1 MTDVLSGVGRR
12 TLVMGILNVTPD
24 SFFDGGQFFHLESA
38 LGHARRLIREGAD
51 ILDIGGESS
60 RPGAQPVPEEE
71 ELRRVV
77 PVIRAIRQESAV
89 PISVD
94 TYKAAVAEAALEAGA
109 NIVNDISAL
118 RFDSRMVE
126 VVARAGVPVVLMHMR
141 GEPRTMQQN
150 PVYADVVREIKE
162 FFAERIAFAR
172 AHGIEKILIDPGI
185 GFGKT
190 VEHNLEI
197 LRRLGEF
204 RELGC
209 PILIGVS
216 RKSFIGRLCGT
227 AENPLPPSERL
238 EGTIAS
244 NVIAVLNGAQIV
256 RVHDV
261 AAHKRALA
269 IVDAICYAGR
279 EPKGGELYGD
289 QHKEA
294 PRDGREGRRCR

>member
-1 MTDVLSGVGRR
+1 MTDVLSALGKR
-12 TLVMGILNVTPD
+12 TLVMGIVNVTPD
-24 SFFDGGQFFHLESA
+24 SFSDGGQFFALERA
-38 LGHARRLIREGAD
+38 VEHARRLIAEGAD

-60 RPGAQPVPEEE
+60 RPGAQPVPEAE

-94 TYKAAVAEAALEAGA
+94 TYKAAVAQAAVEAGA

-118 RFDSRMVE
+118 RFDPQMVK
-126 VVARAGVPVVLMHMR
+126 VVAHARVPVVLMHMQ

-150 PVYADVVREIKE
+150 PVYTDVVREIKE
-162 FFAERIAFAR
+162 FLAERVAFAR
-172 AHGIEKILIDPGI
+172 AYGIEKVLIDPGI

-190 VEHNLEI
+190 VEHNIEI
-197 LRRLGEF
+197 LRRLGEL

-209 PILIGVS
+209 PILIGTS
-216 RKSFIGRLCGT
+216 RKSFIGRLGST
-227 AENPLPPSERL
+227 TPEPLPIHERL

-244 NVIAVLNGAQIV
+244 TVIAVLNGAQIV

-261 AAHKRALA
+261 APMRRALA
-269 IVDAICYAGR
+269 IVDAVRY
-279 EPKGGELYGD
+279 D
-289 QHKEA
+289 
-294 PRDGREGRRCR
+294 

>member
-1 MTDVLSGVGRR
+1 MTDVLSALGKR

-24 SFFDGGQFFHLESA
+24 SFSDGGQFFALERA
-38 LGHARRLIREGAD
+38 VEHARRLIAEGAD

-77 PVIRAIRQESAV
+77 PVIRAIRTESAV
-89 PISVD
+89 PISID

-118 RFDSRMVE
+118 RFDPQMVTA
-126 VVARAGVPVVLMHMR
+126 VAHARVPVVLMHML

-150 PVYADVVREIKE
+150 PVYTDVVREIKE
-162 FFAERIAFAR
+162 FLAERIVFAR
-172 AHGIEKILIDPGI
+172 AHGIERILIDPGI

-190 VEHNLEI
+190 VAHNVEI
-197 LRRLGEF
+197 IRRLS
-204 RELGC
+204 ELKELHC
-209 PILIGVS
+209 PLLIGTS

-227 AENPLPPSERL
+227 DESPLPPSERL

-244 NVIAVLNGAQIV
+244 TMIAVWNGAQIV

-261 AAHKRALA
+261 APMKRALA
-269 IVDAICYAGR
+269 IVDAVRYDKS
-279 EPKGGELYGD
+279 EK
-289 QHKEA
+289 
-294 PRDGREGRRCR
+294 

>member
-1 MTDVLSGVGRR
+1 MTDVLSGLGRR

-24 SFFDGGQFFHLESA
+24 SFFDGGKFFRLESA
-38 LGHARRLIREGAD
+38 LEHARRLIREGAD
-51 ILDIGGESS
+51 IIDIGGESS
-60 RPGAQPVPEEE
+60 RPGAQPIPEEE
-71 ELRRVV
+71 ELRRVI
-77 PVIRAIRQESAV
+77 PVIRALRQESSV
-89 PISVD
+89 PISID
-94 TYKAAVAEAALEAGA
+94 TYKASVAEAALEAGA

-118 RFDSRMVE
+118 RFDGRMVE

-150 PVYADVVREIKE
+150 PVYTDVVREIKE

-190 VEHNLEI
+190 VAHNLEI

-227 AENPLPPSERL
+227 EENPLPPSERL

-269 IVDAICYAGR
+269 IVDAICYA
-279 EPKGGELYGD
+279 ELVS
-289 QHKEA
+289 
-294 PRDGREGRRCR
+294 

>member
-1 MTDVLSGVGRR
+1 MTDVLSGLGRR

-24 SFFDGGQFFHLESA
+24 SFFDGGKFFRLESA
-38 LGHARRLIREGAD
+38 LEHARRLIREGAD
-51 ILDIGGESS
+51 IIDIGGESS
-60 RPGAQPVPEEE
+60 RPGAQPIPEEE
-71 ELRRVV
+71 ELRRVI
-77 PVIRAIRQESAV
+77 PVIRALRQESSV
-89 PISVD
+89 PISID
-94 TYKAAVAEAALEAGA
+94 TYKASVAEAALEAGA

-118 RFDSRMVE
+118 RFDGRMVE

-150 PVYADVVREIKE
+150 PVYTDVVREIKE

-172 AHGIEKILIDPGI
+172 AHGIEQILIDPGI

-190 VEHNLEI
+190 VAHNLEI

-227 AENPLPPSERL
+227 DEDPLPPSERL

-269 IVDAICYAGR
+269 IVDAICYA
-279 EPKGGELYGD
+279 ELVS
-289 QHKEA
+289 
-294 PRDGREGRRCR
+294 

>member
-1 MTDVLSGVGRR
+1 MTDVLSALGKR

-24 SFFDGGQFFHLESA
+24 SFSDGGRFFALERA
-38 LGHARRLIREGAD
+38 VEHARRLTAEGAD

-118 RFDSRMVE
+118 RFDPRMVT
-126 VVARAGVPVVLMHMR
+126 VVARARVPVVLMHML

-150 PVYADVVREIKE
+150 PVYTDVVREIKE
-162 FFAERIAFAR
+162 FLAERIAFAR
-172 AHGIEKILIDPGI
+172 AHGIERILIDPGI

-190 VEHNLEI
+190 VEHNIEI
-197 LRRLGEF
+197 LRRLGEL
-204 RELGC
+204 RGLGC
-209 PILIGVS
+209 PLLIGTS
-216 RKSFIGRLCGT
+216 RKSFIGRLGSTT
-227 AENPLPPSERL
+227 AEPLPIHERL

-244 NVIAVLNGAQIV
+244 TVIAVLNGAQIV

-261 AAHKRALA
+261 ASMKRALA
-269 IVDAICYAGR
+269 IVDAVRYDKS
-279 EPKGGELYGD
+279 EK
-289 QHKEA
+289 
-294 PRDGREGRRCR
+294 

>member
-1 MTDVLSGVGRR
+1 MTDVLSALGKR

-24 SFFDGGQFFHLESA
+24 SFSDGGRFFALERA
-38 LGHARRLIREGAD
+38 VEHARRLTAEGAD

-118 RFDSRMVE
+118 RFDPRMVT
-126 VVARAGVPVVLMHMR
+126 VVARARVPVVLMHML

-150 PVYADVVREIKE
+150 PVYTDVVREIKE
-162 FFAERIAFAR
+162 FLAERIAFAR
-172 AHGIEKILIDPGI
+172 AHGIERILIDPGI

-190 VEHNLEI
+190 VEHNIEI
-197 LRRLGEF
+197 LRRLGELQG
-204 RELGC
+204 LGC
-209 PILIGVS
+209 PLLIGTS
-216 RKSFIGRLCGT
+216 RKSFIGRLGSTT
-227 AENPLPPSERL
+227 AEPLPIHERL

-244 NVIAVLNGAQIV
+244 TVIAVLNGAQIV

-261 AAHKRALA
+261 ASMKRALA
-269 IVDAICYAGR
+269 IVDAVRYDKS
-279 EPKGGELYGD
+279 EK
-289 QHKEA
+289 
-294 PRDGREGRRCR
+294 

>member
-38 LGHARRLIREGAD
+38 LEHARRLIREGAD
-51 ILDIGGESS
+51 IIDIGGESS

-71 ELRRVV
+71 ELRRVI
-77 PVIRAIRQESAV
+77 PVIRALRQESSV
-89 PISVD
+89 PISID
-94 TYKAAVAEAALEAGA
+94 TYKASVAEAALEAGA

-118 RFDSRMVE
+118 RFDNRMVE
-126 VVARAGVPVVLMHMR
+126 VVARAGVPVVLMHMQ

-150 PVYADVVREIKE
+150 PVYTDVVREIKE

-197 LRRLGEF
+197 LAQIR
-204 RELGC
+204 
-209 PILIGVS
+209 GVS
-216 RKSFIGRLCGT
+216 GARVPHLDRGVEEVFHR
-227 AENPLPPSERL
+227 A
-238 EGTIAS
+238 
-244 NVIAVLNGAQIV
+244 AV
-256 RVHDV
+256 RHRRESS
-261 AAHKRALA
+261 AA
-269 IVDAICYAGR
+269 
-279 EPKGGELYGD
+279 
-289 QHKEA
+289 
-294 PRDGREGRRCR
+294 

>member
-1 MTDVLSGVGRR
+1 MTDVLSGLGRR

-24 SFFDGGQFFHLESA
+24 SFFDGGKFFHLESA
-38 LGHARRLIREGAD
+38 LEHARRLIREGAD
-51 ILDIGGESS
+51 IIDIGGESS
-60 RPGAQPVPEEE
+60 RPGAEPVPEEE
-71 ELRRVV
+71 ELRRVI
-77 PVIRAIRQESAV
+77 PIIRALRQETSV
-89 PISVD
+89 PISID
-94 TYKAAVAEAALEAGA
+94 TYKASVAEAALEAGA

-118 RFDSRMVE
+118 RFDSRMVK
-126 VVARAGVPVVLMHMR
+126 VVARAGVPVVLMHMQ

-150 PVYADVVREIKE
+150 PVYTDVVREIKE
-162 FFAERIAFAR
+162 FFAERIAFTR

-204 RELGC
+204 RELGY

-227 AENPLPPSERL
+227 DEDPLPPSERL

-269 IVDAICYAGR
+269 IVDAICYA
-279 EPKGGELYGD
+279 E
-289 QHKEA
+289 
-294 PRDGREGRRCR
+294 

>member
-1 MTDVLSGVGRR
+1 MTDVLSALGKR

-24 SFFDGGQFFHLESA
+24 SFSDGGRFFALERA
-38 LGHARRLIREGAD
+38 VEHARRLTAEGAD

-118 RFDSRMVE
+118 RFDPRMVT
-126 VVARAGVPVVLMHMR
+126 VVARARVPVVLMHML

-150 PVYADVVREIKE
+150 PVYTDVVREIKE
-162 FFAERIAFAR
+162 FLAERIAFAR
-172 AHGIEKILIDPGI
+172 AHGIERILIDPGI

-190 VEHNLEI
+190 VEHNIEI
-197 LRRLGEF
+197 LRRLGEL
-204 RELGC
+204 RGLGC
-209 PILIGVS
+209 PLLIGTS
-216 RKSFIGRLCGT
+216 RKSFIGRLGSTT
-227 AENPLPPSERL
+227 AEPLPIHERL

-244 NVIAVLNGAQIV
+244 TVIAVLNGAQIV

-261 AAHKRALA
+261 APMKRALA
-269 IVDAICYAGR
+269 IVDAVRYDKS
-279 EPKGGELYGD
+279 EK
-289 QHKEA
+289 
-294 PRDGREGRRCR
+294 

>member
-1 MTDVLSGVGRR
+1 MTDVLSGLGRR

-24 SFFDGGQFFHLESA
+24 SFFDGGKFFRLESA
-38 LGHARRLIREGAD
+38 LERARQLIREGAD
-51 ILDIGGESS
+51 IIDIGGESS
-60 RPGAQPVPEEE
+60 RPGAEPVPEEE
-71 ELRRVV
+71 ELRRVI
-77 PVIRAIRQESAV
+77 PVIRALRQESSV
-89 PISVD
+89 PISID
-94 TYKAAVAEAALEAGA
+94 TYKASVAEAALEAGA
-109 NIVNDISAL
+109 TMVNDISAL
-118 RFDSRMVE
+118 RFDSRMVK

-190 VEHNLEI
+190 VAHNLEI
-197 LRRLGEF
+197 LRRIGEF

-209 PILIGVS
+209 PIVIGVS

-227 AENPLPPSERL
+227 DEDPLPPSERL

-269 IVDAICYAGR
+269 IVDAICYADR
-279 EPKGGELYGD
+279 EPKGGEVSW
-289 QHKEA
+289 
-294 PRDGREGRRCR
+294 RST

>member
-1 MTDVLSGVGRR
+1 MTDVLSGLGRR

-24 SFFDGGQFFHLESA
+24 SFFDGGKFFRLESA
-38 LGHARRLIREGAD
+38 LEHARRLIREGAD
-51 ILDIGGESS
+51 IIDIGGESS
-60 RPGAQPVPEEE
+60 RPGAQPIPEEE
-71 ELRRVV
+71 ELRRVI
-77 PVIRAIRQESAV
+77 PVIRALRQESSV
-89 PISVD
+89 PISID
-94 TYKAAVAEAALEAGA
+94 TYKASVAEAALEAGA

-118 RFDSRMVE
+118 RFDGRMVE

-150 PVYADVVREIKE
+150 PVYTDVVREIKE

-172 AHGIEKILIDPGI
+172 AHGIEQILIDPGI

-190 VEHNLEI
+190 VAHNLEI

-227 AENPLPPSERL
+227 EENPLPPSERL

-269 IVDAICYAGR
+269 IVDAICYA
-279 EPKGGELYGD
+279 ELVS
-289 QHKEA
+289 
-294 PRDGREGRRCR
+294 

>member
-1 MTDVLSGVGRR
+1 MTDVLSGLGRR

-24 SFFDGGQFFHLESA
+24 SFFDGGKFFRLESA
-38 LGHARRLIREGAD
+38 LEHARRLIREGAD
-51 ILDIGGESS
+51 IIDIGGESS

-71 ELRRVV
+71 ELNRVI
-77 PVIRAIRQESAV
+77 PVIRALRQESSV
-89 PISVD
+89 PISID
-94 TYKAAVAEAALEAGA
+94 TYKASVAEAALEAGA

-118 RFDSRMVE
+118 RFDGRMVE

-150 PVYADVVREIKE
+150 PVYTDVVREIKE

-190 VEHNLEI
+190 VAHNLEI

-227 AENPLPPSERL
+227 EENPLPPSERL

-269 IVDAICYAGR
+269 IVDAICYA
-279 EPKGGELYGD
+279 ELVS
-289 QHKEA
+289 
-294 PRDGREGRRCR
+294 